1 MVPSENF
8 TADVELLNLFELDSS
23 QVGLKIHHEASP
35 ERRTSARKL
44 FESKL
49 TTQVDGGYLTPLG
62 IEAAKH
68 AQALIRI
75 LQPTEY
81 PPPETVIKSV

>member
-1 MVPSENF
+1 MALNQDF

-23 QVGLKIHHEASP
+23 QIGLKIHHVASP
-35 ERRTSARKL
+35 ERIASAKRL
-44 FESKL
+44 FESNL

-62 IEAAKH
+62 IEAATH

-75 LQPTEY
+75 LKTAA
-81 PPPETVIKSV
+81 

>member
-1 MVPSENF
+1 MELSEDF

-23 QVGLKIHHEASP
+23 QIGLKIHHVASP
-35 ERRTSARKL
+35 ERIASAKRL

-75 LQPTEY
+75 LQTAQ
-81 PPPETVIKSV
+81 

>member
-1 MVPSENF
+1 MVLSEDFAAN
-8 TADVELLNLFELDSS
+8 VELLNLFELDSS
-23 QVGLKIHHEASP
+23 QVGLKIHNEASS
-35 ERRTSARKL
+35 ERRASARRL

-75 LQPTEY
+75 LQPTE
-81 PPPETVIKSV
+81 

>member
-1 MVPSENF
+1 MALNQDF

-23 QVGLKIHHEASP
+23 QIGLKIHHVASP
-35 ERRTSARKL
+35 ERIASAKRL
-44 FESKL
+44 FESNL

-62 IEAAKH
+62 IEAATH

-75 LQPTEY
+75 L
-81 PPPETVIKSV
+81 KAAA